1 MGAHVTS
8 GPPRCPRRPIRSIPT
23 YQDPRRRP
31 PLQTILGALA
41 DQPLLLLF
49 LVIGVGAVIG
59 RLSFRGVSLGAVAV
73 LFTAIAVTALG
84 VHHGVTL
91 AIPETLGFFG
101 LVLFAFV
108 TGITSGPNFFHALRT
123 AYPVMLAV
131 AVVLVLGA
139 GTAVGL
145 GRALGLEGQV
155 VAGAFA
161 GALTN
166 TPALAAAGG
175 TPEATVGYAVAYVF
189 GVVGMLAAVAL
200 ALRHRGTDR
209 DTPSPV
215 VDVSLRVERTD
226 GPTVAGL
233 RERHGGQLHFSRI
246 RRDESGPA
254 EPVAPGDVLRV
265 GDVVT
270 VVGPAS
276 VVSELT
282 TELGHVSSHDLTAD
296 RRFLDFRRMTVS
308 APRLAGRTVAE
319 LGLEARFHATAA
331 RVRRGDVDM
340 VATPDLVLQLGDRV
354 RVVAP
359 RARMSEVTAYFGDSA
374 RGLADINPAA
384 LGLGLL
390 LGLLIGETP
399 IPLPGGST
407 FAIGAAAG
415 TLIVGLVMG
424 RVGRIGPVV
433 TALPYTASM
442 VLSELGLLVFLA
454 YAGTKA
460 GSLILTAFAS
470 GEWVRILLL
479 GAGITLVVAAATYVV
494 MRRVFSMGGTRL
506 SGVLGGAQTQ
516 PAILAFANGRTG
528 HDPRVALGYALV
540 YPTAM
545 VVKILLA
552 QVLGGL

>member
-1 MGAHVTS
+1 M
-8 GPPRCPRRPIRSIPT
+8 
-23 YQDPRRRP
+23 
-31 PLQTILGALA
+31 QTILGVLA
-41 DQPLLLLF
+41 EQPLLLLS
-49 LVIGVGAVIG
+49 LVLGVGSVLG
-59 RLSFRGVSLGAVAV
+59 RVRVRGVALGAAAV

-84 VHHGVTL
+84 VHHGITL
-91 AIPETLGFFG
+91 TIPETIGSLA
-101 LVLFAFV
+101 LALFAFV

-123 AYPVMLAV
+123 AYPLVLAV
-131 AVVLVLGA
+131 AVILVGGA
-139 GTAVGL
+139 GTAVVVGA
-145 GRALGLEGQV
+145 ALGLDDQV
-155 VAGAFA
+155 VAGTFA

-175 TPEATVGYAVAYVF
+175 TPEATVGYAVAYLF
-189 GVVGMLAAVAL
+189 GVVGMLAVSAM
-200 ALRHRGTDR
+200 ALRHRDADR

-215 VDVSLRVERTD
+215 VGANLRVERTD
-226 GPTVAGL
+226 RPTVAEL
-233 RERHGGQLHFSRI
+233 RERHGGQLRFSRI

-254 EPVAPGDVLRV
+254 EPVGPDAVLRA

-270 VVGPAS
+270 VVGPAA

-282 TELGHVSSHDLTAD
+282 AELGHVSSHDLTAD
-296 RRFLDFRRMTVS
+296 RRYLDFRRMTVS
-308 APRLAGRTVAE
+308 APELAGRTVAA
-319 LGLEARFHATAA
+319 LGLESRFHATVA

-359 RARMSEVTAYFGDSA
+359 RSRIGEVTAFFGDSA
-374 RGLADINPAA
+374 RGLSDINPAA

-390 LGLLIGETP
+390 LGLLLGEVP
-399 IPLPGGST
+399 IPVPGGT

-433 TALPYTASM
+433 TTLPYTASM
-442 VLSELGLLVFLA
+442 VLSELGLLIFLA
-454 YAGTKA
+454 SAGTKA

-470 GEWVRILLL
+470 GEWVRILVL
-479 GAGITLVVAAATYVV
+479 GAAVTVVVGVSTYVV
-494 MRRVFSMGGTRL
+494 MRRLFRVGGTRL
-506 SGVLGGAQTQ
+506 SGILGGTQTQ
-516 PAILAFANGRTG
+516 PAVLAFANGRTG

-552 QVLGGL
+552 QLLGGR

>member
-1 MGAHVTS
+1 M
-8 GPPRCPRRPIRSIPT
+8 
-23 YQDPRRRP
+23 
-31 PLQTILGALA
+31 QTILEVLA
-41 DQPLLLLF
+41 EQPLLLLA
-49 LVIGVGAVIG
+49 LVLGAGSVLG
-59 RLSFRGVSLGAVAV
+59 RVKVRGVSLGAAAV

-84 VHHGVTL
+84 VQNGIGLT
-91 AIPETLGFFG
+91 IPETVGSLG
-101 LVLFAFV
+101 LALFAFV

-123 AYPVMLAV
+123 AYPLVLAV
-131 AVVLVLGA
+131 AVILVVGA
-139 GTAVGL
+139 GTAVAVGA
-145 GRALGLEGQV
+145 ALGLDGQV
-155 VAGAFA
+155 VAGTFA

-175 TPEATVGYAVAYVF
+175 TPEATVGYAVAYLF
-189 GVVGMLAAVAL
+189 GVVGMLAVSAA
-200 ALRHRGTDR
+200 ALRHRHADR

-226 GPTVAGL
+226 SPTVAEL
-233 RERHGGQLHFSRI
+233 RERHGGRVMFSRI
-246 RRDESGPA
+246 RREEVGPA
-254 EPVAPGDVLRV
+254 EPVDAGTVLRA

-270 VVGPAS
+270 VVGPAA
-276 VVSELT
+276 VVTELT

-296 RRFLDFRRMTVS
+296 RRHLDFRRMTVS

-319 LGLEARFHATAA
+319 LGLESRFHATVA

-340 VATPDLVLQLGDRV
+340 VATPDMVLQLGDRV

-359 RARMSEVTAYFGDSA
+359 RARMEDVTTFFGDSA
-374 RGLADINPAA
+374 RGLSDINPAA
-384 LGLGLL
+384 LGLGLF
-390 LGLLIGETP
+390 LGLLLGELP
-399 IPLPGGST
+399 IPVPGGGT

-415 TLIVGLVMG
+415 TLVVGLVMG

-470 GEWVRILLL
+470 GEWLRILAL
-479 GAGITLVVAAATYVV
+479 GGAVTLVVALGTYVV
-494 MRRVFSMGGTRL
+494 MRRVFRVGGTRL
-506 SGVLGGAQTQ
+506 SGILGGTQTQ
-516 PAILAFANGRTG
+516 PAVLAFANGRTG